1 MQPAPKPAAPAQPTQ
16 PTQPVQPVQP
26 AQPAQPV
33 KAVEQTAAEP
43 AAPKRAMTWK
53 KVAPQPV
60 RSLKEIQEEEV
71 SVCRRADA

>member
-1 MQPAPKPAAPAQPTQ
+1 M
-16 PTQPVQPVQP
+16 
-26 AQPAQPV
+26 